1 MISSVSALSSV
12 RSTAMTPDVASSAAT
27 GAVGGADFASV
38 LAEVSSD
45 AIGTLKAGEAAAI
58 QGIGGNMGL
67 QEVVSAIMSAEQTLQ
82 TAIAVRDKVVSAY
95 QEISRMAI

>member
-12 RSTAMTPDVASSAAT
+12 RAAAITPDVSAPAVS
-27 GAVGGADFASV
+27 GAVAGADFASV
-38 LAEVSSD
+38 LADISGD
-45 AIGTLKAGEAAAI
+45 AISTMKAGEAAAI
-58 QGIGGNMGL
+58 QGIGGNMAL